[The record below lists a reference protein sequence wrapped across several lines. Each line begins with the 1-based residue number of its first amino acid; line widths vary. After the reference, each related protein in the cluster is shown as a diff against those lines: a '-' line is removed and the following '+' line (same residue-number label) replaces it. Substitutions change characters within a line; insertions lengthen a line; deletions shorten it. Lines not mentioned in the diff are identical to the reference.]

1 MTGFFFEEFF
11 ETFLSFITKKTFE
24 NVKKT
29 YALDNLIE
37 TMDLSD

>member
-11 ETFLSFITKKTFE
+11 ETFLSFITKTFE